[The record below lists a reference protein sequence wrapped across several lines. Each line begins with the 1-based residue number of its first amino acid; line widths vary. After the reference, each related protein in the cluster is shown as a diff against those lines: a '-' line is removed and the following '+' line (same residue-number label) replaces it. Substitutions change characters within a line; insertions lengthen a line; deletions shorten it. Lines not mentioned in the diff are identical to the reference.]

1 MTDHGDIGEKEAT
14 ARAALLLSLRQRG
27 LRDRNI
33 LRAMEQV
40 PRQLFIA
47 PAFRHLAWSDQALP
61 IECGQSI
68 SQPSL
73 VARMTE
79 ALDPGPQH
87 RVLEIGTGSGYQAAV
102 LAHLAGRV
110 VTLERFRTLA
120 AEARARLKAL
130 GLTNVDVVVEDGRYG
145 YLAAS
150 PYDRIMITAAVR
162 EVPPALLA
170 QLNHGGVLVAPL
182 GDPDGTQILTRI
194 VSTPEGLERRELG
207 RVRFVPLLPGVAEIL

>member
-1 MTDHGDIGEKEAT
+1 MTDSGDIDEKEAT

-110 VTLERFRTLA
+110 ITLERFRTLA

>member
-1 MTDHGDIGEKEAT
+1 MAVDADGTDAT

-27 LRDRNI
+27 FRDREL

-40 PRQLFIA
+40 PREMFIA
-47 PAFRHLAWSDQALP
+47 PAFRHLSWSDQALP

-79 ALDPGPQH
+79 ALAPAAAH

-110 VTLERFRTLA
+110 ITLERFHTLA
-120 AEARARLKAL
+120 QEARARLKAL
-130 GLTNVDVVVEDGRYG
+130 ELSNVDVVVADGQHG
-145 YLAAS
+145 YLATS
-150 PYDRIMITAAVR
+150 PYDRILVTVAVR

-170 QLNHGGVLVAPL
+170 QLNHGGVLVAPVGEL
-182 GDPDGTQILTRI
+182 DGTQVLMKI
-194 VSTPEGLERRELG
+194 VSTPAGLERRELG

>member
-1 MTDHGDIGEKEAT
+1 MTGTGEIDEKDAT

-40 PRQLFIA
+40 PRDRFIV
-47 PAFRHLAWSDQALP
+47 PAFRHLSWSDQALP
-61 IECGQSI
+61 IDCGQSI

-79 ALDPGPQH
+79 ALEPAASH

-102 LAHLAGRV
+102 LAHLVGRV
-110 VTLERFRTLA
+110 ITLERYHSLAREAQARFR
-120 AEARARLKAL
+120 AL
-130 GLTNVDVVVEDGRYG
+130 GLANIDVVVADGQYG
-145 YLAAS
+145 WLDAA
-150 PYDRIMITAAVR
+150 PYDRVIVTAAVR

-170 QLNHGGVLVAPL
+170 QLGNDGILIAPI
-182 GDPDGTQILTRI
+182 GEPDGTQILMKI
-194 VSTPEGLERRELG
+194 VSTPGGLERRELG

>member
-1 MTDHGDIGEKEAT
+1 MAGDIDETEAT

-27 LRDRNI
+27 LRDRSI

-40 PRQLFIA
+40 PRHLFIA
-47 PAFRHLAWSDQALP
+47 SAFRHLAWSDQALP

-73 VARMTE
+73 VARMTG
-79 ALDPGPQH
+79 ALEPGPQH
-87 RVLEIGTGSGYQAAV
+87 RVLEIGTGSGYQTAV

-110 VTLERFRTLA
+110 ISLERFHTLA

-130 GLTNVDVVVEDGRYG
+130 ELANVDVVVADGRYG
-145 YLAAS
+145 YLATS
-150 PYDRIMITAAVR
+150 PYDRILVTAAVR

-170 QLNHGGVLVAPL
+170 QLNYGGILVAPV
-182 GDPDGTQILTRI
+182 GEPDGTQVLMRI
-194 VSTPEGLERRELG
+194 VSTPEGLERHELG